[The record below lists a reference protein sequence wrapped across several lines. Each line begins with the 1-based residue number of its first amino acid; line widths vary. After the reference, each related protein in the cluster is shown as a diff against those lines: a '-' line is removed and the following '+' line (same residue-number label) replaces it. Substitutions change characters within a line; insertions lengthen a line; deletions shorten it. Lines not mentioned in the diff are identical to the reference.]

1 MAQLKISRMAL
12 DGSVTEETVETPD
25 AAPRILSKT
34 AFQDYAVSQLGGGA
48 AGMARFTTI
57 MDATRDSVNG
67 AVRFAFARY
76 EAAQTFEKD
85 NTAALTAIMAAD
97 QQVGHITAE
106 ERTTIIDN
114 WPAV

>member
-1 MAQLKISRMAL
+1 
-12 DGSVTEETVETPD
+12 
-25 AAPRILSKT
+25 
-34 AFQDYAVSQLGGGA
+34 
-48 AGMARFTTI
+48 
-57 MDATRDSVNG
+57 
-67 AVRFAFARY
+67 VRFAFARY